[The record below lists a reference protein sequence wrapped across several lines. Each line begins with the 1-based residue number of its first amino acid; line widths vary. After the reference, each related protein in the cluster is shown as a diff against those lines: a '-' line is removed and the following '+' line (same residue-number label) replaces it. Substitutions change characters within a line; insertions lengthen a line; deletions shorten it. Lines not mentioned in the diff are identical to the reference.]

1 MGNNE
6 DRIIT
11 PTMIRTEVADN
22 CCYWGKQFSAE
33 DIGHIAEVADN
44 ILINDARFQEERSLL
59 NHNDIEFVPQFGA
72 FFVVWG

>member
-44 ILINDARFQEERSLL
+44 ILINDARFQEAYVNAMDAAIDAQL
-59 NHNDIEFVPQFGA
+59 HGVC
-72 FFVVWG
+72 